1 MAGGG
6 GGILKSVGP
15 PAPGAAG
22 DRGRGE
28 KGEGAKVGGAIG
40 VGPVGG

>member
-6 GGILKSVGP
+6 GGILKSVGL

-22 DRGRGE
+22 DRGPGE
-28 KGEGAKVGGAIG
+28 KGEGAMVGGAIG
-40 VGPVGG
+40 VGG